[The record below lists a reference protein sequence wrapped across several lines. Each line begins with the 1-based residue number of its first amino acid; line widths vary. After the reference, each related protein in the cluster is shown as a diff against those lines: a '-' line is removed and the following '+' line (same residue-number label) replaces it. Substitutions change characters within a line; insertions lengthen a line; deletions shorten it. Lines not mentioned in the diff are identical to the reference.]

1 MQLLAPCYI
10 TRSFTDYI
18 QSLVNILNND
28 DDDELCRQQH
38 YQQLVLVTLMIA
50 SQYMLHDNSNWHGLR
65 STPGL
70 VRLSVRQNY

>member
-1 MQLLAPCYI
+1 MQLLAPCDI

-18 QSLVNILNND
+18 QSLVNILNNDDD

-50 SQYMLHDNSNWHGLR
+50 
-65 STPGL
+65 
-70 VRLSVRQNY
+70 